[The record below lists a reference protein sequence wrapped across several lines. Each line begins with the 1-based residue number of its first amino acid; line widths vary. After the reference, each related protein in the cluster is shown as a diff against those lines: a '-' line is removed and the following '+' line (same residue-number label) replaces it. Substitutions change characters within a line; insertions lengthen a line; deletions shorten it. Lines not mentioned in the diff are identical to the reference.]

1 MAEATPAYPS
11 SIGPAKH
18 APINSLLPNMAA
30 LLSLPNEVLI
40 NILIAAPSTR
50 ALLRL
55 SGTNRRMRS
64 IWLEHSHHII
74 VSAYKTE
81 IPHIEKAIDLTLAEV
96 QCGEVSIPHAKKDHI
111 AAAES
116 IRVPSPLGL
125 CLPRVLRNAGL
136 ASSVCNAASSNDTLQ
151 KITWQT
157 EDPRTEILRA
167 YFLIRH
173 TLLAFDHPELRPPVI
188 LAFATLS
195 DKMHRAN
202 SWVAFF
208 MLAAAPTKLRDA
220 HGMFERNPDAWNGND
235 RDPDQDPSRLVDRW
249 SGANA
254 VIARARSNH
263 MDGRTEPP
271 SFDLEDSDSEE

>member
-1 MAEATPAYPS
+1 MAT
-11 SIGPAKH
+11 
-18 APINSLLPNMAA
+18 
-30 LLSLPNEVLI
+30 LLSLPNE
-40 NILIAAPSTR
+40 ILVKLLVTAPSTR

-55 SGTNRRMRS
+55 SSTNRRMRS

-74 VSAYKTE
+74 VAAYKTK
-81 IPHIEKAIDLTLAEV
+81 IPHIEQAIDLTLAEV
-96 QCGEVSIPHAKKDHI
+96 QCGEVSVPRAKNNHI
-111 AAAES
+111 AAPES
-116 IRVPSPLGL
+116 TRVPSPLGL

-136 ASSVCNAASSNDTLQ
+136 ASSVCSAASRNNTLQ

-167 YFLIRH
+167 YFLIRQ
-173 TLLAFDHPELRPPVI
+173 TLLAYDHPELRPPV
-188 LAFATLS
+188 LSAFATLS
-195 DKMHRAN
+195 ERMHRAN

-208 MLAAAPTKLRDA
+208 MLAAAPSKLRDA
-220 HGMFERNPDAWNGND
+220 HGMFERNPDAWYGND
-235 RDPDQDPSRLVDRW
+235 RDPDEDSLRLVDRW